1 MEIKIF
7 QLIVYILL
15 GAWWLHMAQY
25 SILKV
30 QNNPHNQTG
39 PGEIMS
45 KVQRA
50 GDN

>member
-15 GAWWLHMAQY
+15 GAQY
-25 SILKV
+25 LIPKV
-30 QNNPHNQTG
+30 QNDPHNQIG